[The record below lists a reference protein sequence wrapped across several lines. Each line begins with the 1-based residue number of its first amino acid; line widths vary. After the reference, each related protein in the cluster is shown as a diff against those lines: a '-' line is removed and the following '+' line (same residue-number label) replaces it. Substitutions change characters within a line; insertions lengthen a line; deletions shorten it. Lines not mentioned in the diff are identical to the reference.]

1 MRTVLLASLRIHVR
15 RYVAAGIAVIASV
28 AFVVVIGVLTAGA
41 KSGLVDGTGSPFRN
55 ADHVVS
61 PAVWP
66 GSQMDRDEVIAF
78 TERHGENAAAI
89 GRGRPP
95 AHVDGRPLS
104 RILVAPIASSPEMR
118 WQQLVT
124 GRFPATEGEAVLHNW
139 FAQAE
144 KIAIGDRIRIGEGSG
159 ATDVEVVGVVESPAA
174 GAMASAYVT
183 WPQLLRWRDYPLHLG
198 SVAVRGD
205 IRGPLPE
212 GAKVQSPEEFAT
224 EREAEMHDAVDTWS
238 LMPLLFAAI
247 AVVVSVLVIANTF
260 SILFAQ
266 RVRDFALL
274 RCVGATRRQVLG
286 SVRREAAAVGVLASL
301 TGVLVGVGLG
311 YGLIAL
317 INALV
322 PTARS
327 GVVNTRSP
335 VMSAIAPELTAF
347 WPWLLGGFAVG
358 LLVTLLAS
366 WLPTRRVV
374 RVSPLAALR
383 VGGSTDAALDAR
395 TATGR
400 TRLALAG
407 LGLVAGPVLLGTAM
421 AQDNTVLMLAGGAAV
436 AAGVLL
442 VGPMLVPRLIR
453 IAGAPL
459 GPAGR
464 LATANAV
471 RNPHRTAA
479 TTASLLVCVTLTTA
493 VLTGSATMRAASD
506 AERGV
511 EHPIDAALTSSGTPL
526 GADLLDQ
533 VRRTPGVEQAIPVDG
548 AVARM
553 SGLDDPIPL
562 LTAPDAAQVARD
574 GGAFA
579 HVEPGEI
586 RIDPHA
592 LTADPGSDPID
603 IGAGDEV
610 TVRIGDREARLRVV
624 VGVRST
630 HELHEASGWGPAGV
644 VAPDTLAR
652 LTDSP
657 QPHAIWVRVTSGTD
671 ALQLVGALD
680 ELAGTVGAEVD
691 DQLQARAAE
700 DRTLGNLTLS
710 VLGLLGISV
719 AIAVIG
725 IANTLGLS
733 VLERA
738 REHAMLRA
746 LGLTRTQLRLM
757 LAAEAML
764 LSVAATG
771 LGTVI
776 GIGFGWVGYETFVER
791 ALNEVPLQV
800 PWLQLGVVVL
810 LAALAGLLAG
820 VLPARRAARVTPA
833 AGLSLD

>member
-1 MRTVLLASLRIHVR
+1 MRTVLLASLCIHAR
-15 RYVAAGIAVIASV
+15 RYVAAAIAVTVSV
-28 AFVVVIGVLTAGA
+28 AFVVAVGVLTAGA
-41 KSGLVDGTGSPFRN
+41 KSGLVDGAGSPFRN
-55 ADHVVS
+55 ADHVIS
-61 PAVWP
+61 PAIWP
-66 GSQMDRDEVIAF
+66 GPQMDLDEVIAF

-89 GRGRPP
+89 GRGSLP
-95 AHVDGRPLS
+95 AHLDGRPLS
-104 RILVAPIASSPEMR
+104 RLLVAPIATSPELR
-118 WQQLVT
+118 WQQLVA

-159 ATDVEVVGVVESPAA
+159 ATDVEVVGVVESPSP

-183 WPQLLRWRDYPLHLG
+183 WRQYVQWRDYPLHLG
-198 SVAVRGD
+198 SVAVRGKV
-205 IRGPLPE
+205 RGPLPE

-224 EREAEMHDAVDTWS
+224 EREAKMHDAVDTWS

-247 AVVVSVLVIANTF
+247 AVVVSILVIANTF

-266 RVRDFALL
+266 RMRDFALL
-274 RCVGATRRQVLG
+274 RCVGATRRQVVG
-286 SVRREAAAVGVLASL
+286 SVRREAAVVGVLASL
-301 TGVLVGVGLG
+301 IGVLVGVGLG

-327 GVVNTRSP
+327 GVVNTRAPIMTAS
-335 VMSAIAPELTAF
+335 APEPTAF

-383 VGGSTDAALDAR
+383 PHVAVDAR

-400 TRLALAG
+400 TRLALAA
-407 LGLVAGPVLLGTAM
+407 LGLVAGPVLLGAAM
-421 AQDNTVLMLAGGAAV
+421 ARDNAVLMLAGGGAV

-442 VGPMLVPRLIR
+442 VGPVLVPRLIR

-459 GPAGR
+459 GGTGR

-471 RNPHRTAA
+471 RNPRRTAA

-511 EHPIDAALTSSGTPL
+511 EHPIDAALTSSEAPL
-526 GADLLDQ
+526 GTDLLDR
-533 VRRTPGVEQAIPVDG
+533 VRRTPGVEQAMPVDG
-548 AVARM
+548 AVARV
-553 SGLDDPIPL
+553 SGLDDPIPV
-562 LTAPDAAQVARD
+562 LTAPAAAQVARD
-574 GGAFA
+574 GGTFA

-586 RIDPHA
+586 RIDPHS
-592 LTADPGSDPID
+592 LTDDPLRDPID

-610 TVRIGDREARLRVV
+610 TVRVGDREARLQVV
-624 VGVRST
+624 VGVQGT
-630 HELHEASGWGPAGV
+630 HELHQPSGWGPAAV
-644 VAPDTLAR
+644 VAPETLAQ

-657 QPHAIWVRVTSGTD
+657 QPQAIWVRATLGAD

-680 ELAGTVGAEVD
+680 ELAGPGGAEVD

-700 DRTLGNLTLS
+700 DRSLGNLTSS

-738 REHAMLRA
+738 RENALLRA
-746 LGLTRTQLRLM
+746 LGLTRRQLRRM

-764 LSVAATG
+764 LSVVATG

-776 GIGFGWVGYETFVER
+776 GVGFGWVGYETFVER
-791 ALNEVPLQV
+791 ALIEVPLQV
-800 PWLQLGVVVL
+800 PWVQLGVVVL
-810 LAALAGLLAG
+810 LAALAGLLAS

>member
-1 MRTVLLASLRIHVR
+1 MRTVFLTSLRTHTR
-15 RYVAAGIAVIASV
+15 RYVAAAIAVTASV
-28 AFVVVIGVLTAGA
+28 AFVVVIGVLSAGA
-41 KSGLVDGTGSPFRN
+41 KSGLTDGTGSPYRN

-66 GSQMDRDEVIAF
+66 GSPMDLDEVIAF

-89 GRGRPP
+89 GRGSPP
-95 AHVDGRPLS
+95 AHLDGRPLS
-104 RILVAPIASSPEMR
+104 RLLVAPIARSPEQR

-124 GRFPATEGEAVLHNW
+124 GRFPAREGEAVLHNW
-139 FAQAE
+139 FAQAQ
-144 KIAIGDRIRIGEGSG
+144 KIAIGDRIRIGKGGG
-159 ATDVEVVGVVESPAA
+159 ATDVDVVGVVESPAP

-183 WPQLLRWRDYPLHLG
+183 LPQLLQWRDYPLHLG
-198 SVAVRGD
+198 SVAVRGE

-224 EREAEMHDAVDTWS
+224 EREAKMHDAVDTWS
-238 LMPLLFAAI
+238 LMPLLFAAV

-266 RVRDFALL
+266 RMRDFALL
-274 RCVGATRRQVLG
+274 RCVGATRRQVVG

-301 TGVLVGVGLG
+301 IGVLVGVGLG

-327 GVVNTRSP
+327 GMVNTRSP
-335 VMSAIAPELTAF
+335 ILSAVVPELTAF
-347 WPWLLGGFAVG
+347 WPWLLGGFALGMV
-358 LLVTLLAS
+358 VTLVAS
-366 WLPTRRVV
+366 WLPTRRAV

-383 VGGSTDAALDAR
+383 PEAAVDVH

-400 TRLALAG
+400 VRIVLAA
-407 LGLVAGPVLLGTAM
+407 LGLAAGPVLLGTAM

-442 VGPMLVPRLIR
+442 VGPVLVPRLIR

-471 RNPHRTAA
+471 RNPRRTAA

-511 EHPIDAALTSSGTPL
+511 EHPIDVALTSPEAPL
-526 GADLLDQ
+526 GPDLLDQ
-533 VRRTPGVEQAIPVDG
+533 VRHTPGVEQAMPVDG
-548 AVARM
+548 AVARV
-553 SGLDDPIPL
+553 SGLDDPIPVL
-562 LTAPDAAQVARD
+562 AAPDAVQVARD
-574 GGAFA
+574 GGTFA
-579 HVEPGEI
+579 RLAPGEI
-586 RIDPHA
+586 RIDPHS
-592 LTADPGSDPID
+592 LTDDPSGDPIG
-603 IGAGDEV
+603 IGAGDDV
-610 TVRIGDREARLRVV
+610 TVRVGDREARLRVV

-644 VAPDTLAR
+644 VAPETLAQ

-657 QPHAIWVRVTSGTD
+657 QPQAIWVRATTGTD

-680 ELAGTVGAEVD
+680 ELAGPVGVEID

-700 DRTLGNLTLS
+700 EQTLGNLTLT
-710 VLGLLGISV
+710 VLGLLSISV

-738 REHAMLRA
+738 RENAMLRA
-746 LGLTRTQLRLM
+746 LGLTRGQLRRM
-757 LAAEAML
+757 LAVEAVL
-764 LSVAATG
+764 LSVVATG
-771 LGTVI
+771 LGTAV
-776 GIGFGWVGYETFVER
+776 GVGFGWVGYETFVER
-791 ALNEVPLQV
+791 ALAGVPLQV
-800 PWLQLGVVVL
+800 PWPQLGVVVL
-810 LAALAGLLAG
+810 IAALAGLLAS